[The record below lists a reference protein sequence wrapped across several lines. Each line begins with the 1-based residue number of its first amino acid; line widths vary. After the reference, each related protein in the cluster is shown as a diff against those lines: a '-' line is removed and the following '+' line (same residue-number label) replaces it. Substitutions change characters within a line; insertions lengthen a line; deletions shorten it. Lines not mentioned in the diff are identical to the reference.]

1 MKKTDILIL
10 GLALFAMFFGAGNLI
25 FPPAIGNLAGS
36 DYILAIIGFFIT
48 GIGMPILG
56 IMAVIKAGGSISD
69 FGKHVGPTFS
79 TVFGLIIA
87 LILGPFMGVPRTGAT
102 TFEMGIQPIL
112 PSVPAWIIILIFFAL
127 TWLLSIKQSSIIDI
141 IGKWMTPILVTLLV
155 FIVGLGIFKG
165 IGSPITQNKDAF
177 KIGFTGGY
185 QTMDLFVAIML
196 GSIILKTLKDKGYHQ
211 SKFFSI
217 TWRAGII
224 AAIGLALIY
233 GGLLVLG
240 ANGQTLLAGI
250 DSRSLMTVTIVQA
263 ILGNI
268 GSILLGVC
276 VSFACLTTSIGI
288 TAAASEFFDQI
299 TPKYVKYNMIVTL
312 SVIVSGLMAM
322 GGVEFIVSV
331 AGPLLTIIYPMGI
344 VLVFLNLFGQ
354 HIKHKSAFKWT
365 VVATSLISLPQG
377 LSELGILT
385 QTINELLELLPL
397 NSLGLPWVIP
407 AIIGFG
413 LANIYYE
420 SKNRTTKKRIQ
431 PQY

>member
-1 MKKTDILIL
+1 MKKSDILIL

-25 FPPAIGNLAGS
+25 FPPAIGNLAGT
-36 DYILAIIGFFIT
+36 DYLLAMVGFFIT

-56 IMAVIKAGGSISD
+56 IIAVIKAGGSIKD
-69 FGKHVGPTFS
+69 FGKHVGEKFS
-79 TVFGLIIA
+79 IVFGLIIA

-102 TFEMGIQPIL
+102 TFEMGIQPIF
-112 PSVPAWIIILIFFAL
+112 PEIPAWSIIVIFFVL
-127 TWLLSIKQSSIIDI
+127 TWLFSIKQSSIIDI

-155 FIVGLGIFKG
+155 FIVGLGIVKG
-165 IGSPITQNKDAF
+165 IGTPISSNHEAF

-211 SKFFSI
+211 SKFLGI

-224 AAIGLALIY
+224 AAIGLGLIY
-233 GGLLVLG
+233 GGLLILG
-240 ANGQTLLAGI
+240 ANGQSFLQGI

-299 TPKYVKYNMIVTL
+299 TPKFIKYNMIVTL
-312 SVIVSGLMAM
+312 SIIVSGLMAM

-331 AGPLLTIIYPMGI
+331 AGPLLTMIYPLGI
-344 VLVFLNLFGQ
+344 VLVFLNIAGDF
-354 HIKHKSAFKWT
+354 IKYKKAFKWT
-365 VVATSLISLPQG
+365 VIATSLVSIPQG
-377 LSELGILT
+377 IGELGLFT
-385 QTINELLELLPL
+385 DTISKSLDLLPL
-397 NSLGLPWVIP
+397 NTLGLPWVVP
-407 AIIGFG
+407 AVIGFCV
-413 LANIYYE
+413 ANIYYE
-420 SKNRTTKKRIQ
+420 SRTSKKKVQ